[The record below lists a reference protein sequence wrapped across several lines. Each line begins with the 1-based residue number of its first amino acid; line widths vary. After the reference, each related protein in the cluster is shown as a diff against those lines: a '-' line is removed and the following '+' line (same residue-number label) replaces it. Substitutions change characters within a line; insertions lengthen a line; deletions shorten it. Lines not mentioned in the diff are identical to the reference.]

1 MSFNDLGLK
10 AELMRAVSAQNYS
23 TPTPIQVQA
32 IPAILQG
39 KDVQAGAQTGTGKTA
54 AFTLPMLQMLDNSS
68 NGSRHHPRAL
78 VITPTRE
85 LAAQVHESIRTYGK
99 YLPLRSVVVFGG
111 VGFRPQADK
120 LKQGVDVIVAT
131 PGRLLD
137 HAKQRTVNL
146 SKVEFLVLDEADR
159 MLNMGF
165 MPDVRRI
172 INLLPKKR
180 QNLLFSATYVP
191 EIQKLADSLLTDP
204 ARIEVSPKKNA
215 ATDLVTQV
223 VHPVARSKKRALLS
237 HLIRTEKWDRA
248 LVFTR
253 TKRGA
258 DRLTKQLVREGVSTQ
273 SIHGD
278 KSQSARTKALADFK
292 KGKVRILVAT
302 DIAARGLDIS
312 ELPRVVNYDIPQ
324 VPEDYVHRI
333 GRTGRA
339 GSNGMAI
346 SLVCSDE
353 GELLTAIEQVLQ
365 QQIPIKI
372 IEGFRDDAR
381 QMSRS
386 TAHPAAAPTAQ
397 PAARP
402 MRPGRRPASGRRGR
416 RRV

>member
-1 MSFNDLGLK
+1 MSFNDLGLRT
-10 AELMRAVSAQNYS
+10 ELMRAVSAQNYA
-23 TPTPIQVQA
+23 TPTPIQIQA
-32 IPAILQG
+32 IPAILMG
-39 KDVQAGAQTGTGKTA
+39 KDVLAGAQTGTGKTA
-54 AFTLPMLQMLDNSS
+54 AFTLPILQMLHASS
-68 NGSRHHPRAL
+68 NGNRTHPRAL

-99 YLPLRSVVVFGG
+99 YLPLRSTVVFGG
-111 VGFRPQADK
+111 VGFHPQATK
-120 LKQGVDVIVAT
+120 LKKGVDVLVAT

-137 HAKQRTVNL
+137 HAKQRTVDL

-191 EIQKLADSLLTDP
+191 EIQKLADALLTDP
-204 ARIEVSPKKNA
+204 ARIQVSPRKNA
-215 ATDLVTQV
+215 ATDLVTQKV
-223 VHPVARSKKRALLS
+223 YPVARSKKRALLS

-278 KSQSARTKALADFK
+278 KSQSARTRALADFK
-292 KGKVRILVAT
+292 QGKVCILVAT
-302 DIAARGLDIS
+302 DIAARGLDIT

-339 GSNGMAI
+339 GSNGVAI

-365 QQIPIKI
+365 HQIPIEV
-372 IEGFRDDAR
+372 IERFRDDAR
-381 QMSRS
+381 Q
-386 TAHPAAAPTAQ
+386 TARPAAKPASTQTAER
-397 PAARP
+397 AARP

-416 RRV
+416 RR